1 MTLACMINMD
11 EDALIC
17 DLAETYHIYD
27 YRSLPCKT
35 VAAFSCGL
43 RDDSRIKMKI
53 YGLHVTPEQMLLAA
67 IVDNTKLIAWLW
79 SEDGRNGRN
88 RPKSLL
94 AELTGSESE
103 KEIMSFDSGRE
114 FDVEWKKITGGE
126 K

>member
-1 MTLACMINMD
+1 MINID

-17 DLAETYHIYD
+17 DLAETYRIYD

-43 RDDSRIKMKI
+43 RNDSRIKMRMS
-53 YGLHVTPEQMLLAA
+53 GLPVTPEQMLLAA

-79 SEDGRNGRN
+79 SEDGRTGEN

-94 AELTGSESE
+94 AELMGDEGE
-103 KEIMSFDSGRE
+103 KEPEIMLFDSGQE
-114 FDVEWKKITGGE
+114 FDDEWRKMTGGE
-126 K
+126 N

>member
-1 MTLACMINMD
+1 MINID

-17 DLAETYHIYD
+17 DLAETYRIYD

-43 RDDSRIKMKI
+43 RNDSRIKMRMS
-53 YGLHVTPEQMLLAA
+53 GLSVTPEQMLLAA

-79 SEDGRNGRN
+79 SEDGRTGKN

-94 AELTGSESE
+94 AELMGNEGE
-103 KEIMSFDSGRE
+103 KEPEIMLFDSGQE
-114 FDVEWKKITGGE
+114 FDDEWRKMTGG
-126 K
+126 KN